1 MWSRQLLKNQA
12 KTTLQTCYGNSVLIC
27 LVTFLLMN
35 FANLFSRKYSITFN
49 VNTGDL
55 YFVKQYSLLSWIPFS
70 FLIPILIQIFIIH
83 LLSVGS
89 AYFFLSSRIRASSI
103 HFLGF
108 PFKKGRYG
116 NVCKVMFLT
125 KLFIALWSLLFL
137 IPGIYKTYQ
146 YRMVPYLLAENPDLD
161 YDRVLSMS
169 KMMMNGEK
177 WNAFILDLSFIG
189 WEILSIFTCLI
200 LAIAYVS
207 PYIAHTKAGLYILL
221 REKAINNG
229 LINPAELYAV
239 VNDIH

>member
-1 MWSRQLLKNQA
+1 
-12 KTTLQTCYGNSVLIC
+12 
-27 LVTFLLMN
+27 
-35 FANLFSRKYSITFN
+35 
-49 VNTGDL
+49 
-55 YFVKQYSLLSWIPFS
+55 
-70 FLIPILIQIFIIH
+70 
-83 LLSVGS
+83 
-89 AYFFLSSRIRASSI
+89 
-103 HFLGF
+103 
-108 PFKKGRYG
+108 
-116 NVCKVMFLT
+116 MFLT
-125 KLFIALWSLLFL
+125 KLLIALWSLLFL

-239 VNDIH
+239 VNDLH